1 MTNTHNG
8 PLDCVTGAFGYTGSR
23 IASRLLAAGR
33 RVRTLTNHPRADSPL
48 SRDLEVRTL
57 DFKDSAAL
65 SRSLEGAEVLYNT
78 YWIRFPFRGVDFDG
92 AVENTFALI
101 RAAKRAG
108 VRRVVHVSISHA
120 SPDSPL
126 PYFRGKGQ
134 IETFLRDSDLSH
146 AIVRPT
152 LLFGGEDILINNIA
166 WLLRR
171 LPVFGIPGNGGY
183 FVQPVC
189 VDDVADLAVDSA
201 RAKENVVV
209 EAAGPERFTFD
220 ELVSHVREAVD
231 SRCRIIHLAPEV
243 AIWTG
248 GVLGWL
254 VRDVLITRNEVRG
267 LMDGLLVPEG
277 VPKASTRFS
286 TWLPAHAA
294 DLGRRYASEMKR
306 RR

>member
-1 MTNTHNG
+1 VTSVQDA
-8 PLDCVTGAFGYTGSR
+8 PFDCVTGAFGYTGSR
-23 IASRLLAAGR
+23 IATRLLAAGR
-33 RVRTLTNHPRADSPL
+33 RVRTLTNHPGADSPL
-48 SRDLEVRTL
+48 SRDLEVRPL
-57 DFKDSAAL
+57 DFADPAAL
-65 SRSLEGAEVLYNT
+65 ARSLEGAEVLYNT

-101 RAAKRAG
+101 RAARSAG
-108 VRRVVHVSISHA
+108 VRRIVHVSISHA

-126 PYFRGKGQ
+126 PYFRGKGR
-134 IETFLRDSDLSH
+134 IEAFLRDSDVSH

-166 WLLRR
+166 WLMRR
-171 LPVFGIPGNGGY
+171 LPLFGIPGDGRY

-189 VDDVADLAVDSA
+189 VDDVADLAIDA
-201 RAKENVVV
+201 AKAKENAVV

-220 ELVSHVREAVD
+220 ELVTQVREAVG

-248 GVLGWL
+248 SALGWL
-254 VRDVLITRNEVRG
+254 TRDVLITRNEIRG

-277 VPKASTRFS
+277 AARAPTRFS
-286 TWLPAHAA
+286 AWLPAHAV
-294 DLGRRYASEMKR
+294 DLGRRYASEVKR